1 MSDSHLNNAINLCV
15 TTGIPFVAY
24 QLPQNNDIVF
34 FANPSKLT
42 NTEYTSNNSFHI
54 GFFDNS
60 VSPITI
66 YNELNATSLLNSNN
80 NAKSLPAISPHKI
93 STTFETYMVQAK
105 SIITQLKANSGKI
118 VLSRVICGNHNI
130 TNWGELMR
138 AYFTLLGNTFRYM
151 YYTVETGCWIGASP
165 EILLKKKS
173 ANQWETMSLAGTRL
187 NTNGN
192 VNWDDKNIDEHNYVT
207 NYITDTIK
215 SLGLTSTTY
224 EAENLVFGEIE
235 HLCNRIIIDSDSD
248 IDISPNII
256 VNALSPTPALSG
268 FPVDLAISHI
278 KSIERHNRLC
288 YGGYVTVESPDMFL
302 SHVNLRCAHFDT
314 ECYCIYS
321 GGGLTKHS
329 IPEDEWNETENK
341 VKLLKRLLS

>member
-1 MSDSHLNNAINLCV
+1 MSDSHLNKAINLCV

-42 NTEYTSNNSFHI
+42 NIEYTSKKSFHI
-54 GFFDNS
+54 GFFDSS
-60 VSPITI
+60 VTPITI
-66 YNELNATSLLNSNN
+66 YDELDAVSLLISNN
-80 NAKSLPAISPHKI
+80 SIKSLPEIPPHKT
-93 STTFETYMVQAK
+93 STTYETYISQAK
-105 SIITQLKANSGKI
+105 SIITQLKANNGKI
-118 VLSRVICGNHNI
+118 VLSKVICGNHNI

-138 AYFTLLGNTFRYM
+138 AYFSLFENTFRYI

-165 EILLKKKS
+165 EILLKKRTGKR
-173 ANQWETMSLAGTRL
+173 WETMSLAGTRL
-187 NTNGN
+187 NSNGN

-224 EAENLVFGEIE
+224 EAESISFGEIE
-235 HLCNRIIIDSDSD
+235 HLCNRIIIDGV
-248 IDISPNII
+248 IDINPNVI

-268 FPVDLAISHI
+268 YPVDMAISHI
-278 KSIERHNRLC
+278 KSIEHHNRHC
-288 YGGYVTVESPDMFL
+288 YGGYITVESPDMFL

-314 ECYCIYS
+314 ERYCIYS
-321 GGGLTKHS
+321 GGGLTKDS
-329 IPEDEWNETENK
+329 IPEEEWIETENK
-341 VKLLKRLLS
+341 VKSLKRLLS